1 MIDIQHESPVPI
13 HEQIS
18 AQIMAHVATGNLT
31 AGARLEEYRAFAQR
45 LLTNPQVVAR
55 AYADLQAEGVLK
67 SLPSGGME
75 VCAGAAVICRVR
87 LQDEALRQVRRAIAH
102 AFSVGLAESD
112 IRAAVDEELAAPPA
126 APLSAA
132 EALNAIKKSSHAR
145 SHRDSQGIQDLSRKK
160 SARPAEPDRAAGG
173 NIRPARG

>member
-55 AYADLQAEGVLK
+55 AYADLEADGVLK
-67 SLPSGGME
+67 NHPSGGME

-87 LQDEALRQVRRAIAH
+87 LQDAALARLRQALAH
-102 AFSVGLAESD
+102 GLSVGLKESE
-112 IRAAVDEELAAPPA
+112 IRQAVEQHLAAPPPA
-126 APLSAA
+126 AL
-132 EALNAIKKSSHAR
+132 
-145 SHRDSQGIQDLSRKK
+145 
-160 SARPAEPDRAAGG
+160 
-173 NIRPARG
+173 